1 MATSCNRYSDTPLP
15 VPCDACAAY
24 VNVVMLSF
32 AKPDCTYSKGSLSF
46 AGTGL
51 EFTAAGST
59 VKAAV
64 AALKAANSNTR
75 VLLSVGGGGYKNWQA
90 MNARCLQDIVD
101 DFALDGT
108 HISECIINCSC
119 WFDALCFA

>member
-1 MATSCNRYSDTPLP
+1 M
-15 VPCDACAAY
+15 
-24 VNVVMLSF
+24 VMLSF

-64 AALKAANSNTR
+64 AKLKATNANTR
-75 VLLSVGGGGYKNWQA
+75 VLLAVGGGSYKNWQA
-90 MNARCLQDIVD
+90 MNGRCLQDIVD
-101 DFALDGT
+101 DFGLDGEKST
-108 HISECIINCSC
+108 VAAGSRHC
-119 WFDALCFA
+119 FDWTAQHLMSIGMQYCDAT